1 MRISR
6 ACLFSSIATRTDRNI
21 FSKSREAGWLSSN
34 RSSRVLIPVSVSLSR
49 GKRFEINRDS
59 IREIRNNI
67 RLENIFN
74 ILRRRYIKEAR
85 IKNFGEKFLRKG
97 EEGEGR
103 MRHRF

>member
-1 MRISR
+1 M
-6 ACLFSSIATRTDRNI
+6 
-21 FSKSREAGWLSSN
+21 
-34 RSSRVLIPVSVSLSR
+34 SVSLSR

-59 IREIRNNI
+59 IREIRNN
-67 RLENIFN
+67 RSENIFN